1 VTFRTSLQCDLS
13 EVTPTRLELREFL
26 QEQGVGQEEISA
38 CELALAEACNNAV
51 QNATDEARNNVI
63 EVLAI
68 CTPSKVELHV
78 SDHTPGFEWAD
89 KVPLPAIEAEHGRGL
104 FFIQSCM
111 DTANYFRGPDENRLV
126 MGKLRAPTG
135 ASPLPADGDDLRVAD
150 LRSRLAESQQALT
163 EMARE
168 LCFRSETLAAI
179 CRCSADLG
187 RSNDLKGFAQRL
199 LDDLLHIAAAEWFVV
214 RTINPANQ
222 LSVFVASIDH
232 ASFADVPFG
241 PEARGIISLEA
252 QSAASCEDVEFGPER
267 PLAPE
272 DPLLAHFADAC
283 GFIHPI
289 RMDQTLIGTMA
300 IGRSATD
307 SGFSIR
313 QREVIRTFADFL
325 AIQVLNARLQEQQLS
340 NRLVSHELEIARGI
354 QRSLLPKTLPQ
365 LRGFGLAASCE
376 TARQVGGDFYDLL
389 QISPT
394 SVLLVIADVMGK
406 GVPAALFAALLRS
419 AVRANPE
426 WSSSPAEMLTR
437 INHLLFQDLSRVN
450 MFITA
455 QIVLLDLERRRAVV
469 GGAGHCPLLF
479 ATAGSK
485 HINAVASQGMPLG
498 IVRKAS
504 FEETVIVLEPGSR
517 LLLYTDG
524 VTESRNA
531 AGEPF
536 GQERLESWLA
546 ASWKSANSAEALKTT
561 LMATLNKFESNSPLS
576 DDRTFLI
583 AADEHQN
590 ATQALKIK

>member
-1 VTFRTSLQCDLS
+1 LQCDLS
-13 EVTPTRLELREFL
+13 EVTPARLEVREFL
-26 QEQGVGQEEISA
+26 QEQGVGEIEISA
-38 CELALAEACNNAV
+38 CELALAEACNNAI
-51 QNATDEARNNVI
+51 QNATREGRESPIDIVAV
-63 EVLAI
+63 
-68 CTPSKVELHV
+68 CTPSQVELHV
-78 SDHTPGFEWAD
+78 NDHTPGFDWPD
-89 KVPLPAIEAEHGRGL
+89 KVPLPSLDAEHGRGL
-104 FFIQSCM
+104 FFIQACM
-111 DTANYFRGPDENRLV
+111 DTADYIRGPEANRLMMRKSRTTPPV
-126 MGKLRAPTG
+126 TAPAAERDEG
-135 ASPLPADGDDLRVAD
+135 VQLE

-187 RSNDLKGFAQRL
+187 RSNDLKGFAERL

-214 RTINPANQ
+214 RTINPSNQ
-222 LSVFVASIDH
+222 LSTFVASID
-232 ASFADVPFG
+232 
-241 PEARGIISLEA
+241 RGNFTDLPLNQKGRRVVSLEA
-252 QSAASCEDVEFGPER
+252 HSARSREDVEFGPEH
-267 PLAPE
+267 PLASE
-272 DPLLAHFADAC
+272 DPLWANFPESC

-289 RMDQTLIGTMA
+289 RMDETLIGTLA
-300 IGRSATD
+300 IGRSAVD
-307 SGFSIR
+307 GVFSVR

-354 QRSLLPKTLPQ
+354 QRSLLPKQLPQ

-419 AVRANPE
+419 VIRANPE
-426 WSSSPAEMLTR
+426 WSSSPAEVLTR
-437 INHLLFQDLSRVN
+437 INHLLFEDLSRVS

-479 ATAGSK
+479 TTPASK
-485 HINAVASQGMPLG
+485 VVNAVASQGMPLG
-498 IVRKAS
+498 VVRNAS
-504 FEETVIVLEPGSR
+504 FEESVIPLESGAR

-524 VTESRNA
+524 VTESRNP
-531 AGEPF
+531 AGEQF
-536 GQERLESWLA
+536 GQKRLESWLG
-546 ASWKSANSAEALKTT
+546 ASWKSAESAEALKAG
-561 LMATLNKFESNSPLS
+561 LSAALKEFESNSPPG

-583 AADEHQN
+583 AADQDQN
-590 ATQALKIK
+590 ATPTLKIK